1 MWVAPG
7 YQTTNEDT
15 GVHWLF
21 GTVVRVPKPQLVPV
35 TYLFVYQN
43 KSPTWKISIQCFC
56 SCLQSTLFDILS
68 ELTRLPSRMKREA
81 SLEAESGPATKQAR
95 LSPSALNNND
105 ILSLE
110 VKDYKKTLFNR
121 LCKDFGWS
129 PTEAVRAKIGQL
141 LSIDTLRSDLEPA
154 LFAFVQHLSFVWHA
168 HEGALLIGSKK
179 VNGRVRLIWYKPY
192 TPGASVGSSLW
203 IEHPDSVEDGGLLKY
218 TARLGDVIDQV
229 LVSHFWPSFTT
240 AFGLTSDEGN
250 YKYISGVHTI
260 LLTFPKLRKSCP
272 IYELRRWAE
281 GRLTTVTNHVPLRKY
296 ELPFLPDSVWM
307 SKPLESQRPPT
318 YTPSQGSASGS
329 IASSSPST
337 ARRSSVRE
345 IDRIQN
351 IIQPQR
357 GQTSTGVEKQD
368 KRKPGP
374 PLPSIAGSGGSEPTE
389 SSETASEAAAEVFEN
404 TSSKGDHQLEPE
416 LDDPALQHMHDIL
429 HSACIKISAA
439 EPDAAA
445 NEQVQ
450 MTLTFPAH
458 IFRQQS
464 AFQLSPIASV
474 DLPPIVPP
482 RRLVLEALCALAMNT
497 VDSDSQR

>member
-1 MWVAPG
+1 
-7 YQTTNEDT
+7 
-15 GVHWLF
+15 
-21 GTVVRVPKPQLVPV
+21 
-35 TYLFVYQN
+35 
-43 KSPTWKISIQCFC
+43 
-56 SCLQSTLFDILS
+56 
-68 ELTRLPSRMKREA
+68 MKREA
-81 SLEAESGPATKQAR
+81 SLEAEGGSATKQAR
-95 LSPSALNNND
+95 LSPSALVKD
-105 ILSLE
+105 DVPSLE
-110 VKDYKKTLFNR
+110 VKDSTKTLFER
-121 LCKDFGWS
+121 LCKEFGWS
-129 PTEAVRAKIGQL
+129 PNEAIRAKISHL
-141 LSIDTLRSDLEPA
+141 LSIDRSRSNLEPA
-154 LFAFVQHLSFVWHA
+154 LFAFVQHLSFVWHS
-168 HEGALLIGSKK
+168 HEGALFIGSKK
-179 VNGRVRLIWYKPY
+179 VNGRVRLIWYKPS

-203 IEHPDSVEDGGLLKY
+203 IEHPGSVEDGGLLKY
-218 TARLGDVIDQV
+218 TARLEDMVDQV

-281 GRLTTVTNHVPLRKY
+281 GRLTTATDHVPLRKY
-296 ELPFLPDSVWM
+296 ELPFLPESVWM
-307 SKPLESQRPPT
+307 SKPLESQLPRT

-337 ARRSSVRE
+337 ARRSSIRE

-357 GQTSTGVEKQD
+357 GQTSTGAEKQE

-374 PLPSIAGSGGSEPTE
+374 PLPSIAGSCESEPTV

-404 TSSKGDHQLEPE
+404 TSSNDDHQLEPE
-416 LDDPALQHMHDIL
+416 LDDPALKHMHDIL
-429 HSACIKISAA
+429 NSACIKISAT

-464 AFQLSPIASV
+464 ALQLSPITSV

-497 VDSDSQR
+497 VDSDAQR